1 MLAFL
6 RRFCFFDRSAQAGRA
21 DATAAAVGAAPRG
34 ARARARARA
43 FWLCALGLLAAPG
56 AQALQVK
63 SFVPQGEVARVRQVV
78 VQFDRPAVAFGDAA
92 APAPLQLSCSDAAAA
107 QGAGH
112 WNNEREWAFDFRR
125 DLPPGVRCTATFR
138 PGFKSASGEELT
150 GTRSYQ
156 FNTGGPFVQRIL
168 PGTYQDVDE
177 EQYFVLQLNG
187 PATAQS
193 VQQHVWCALE
203 GVGERVDVQPVVGKP
218 RAELLHALGLERAA
232 AQQPQQYLTLAC
244 KRRLPSGT
252 RMQLVFG
259 AGVATPSGV
268 VNRVEK
274 RFDYRV
280 RAPFEAELRCE
291 RENAQAACL
300 PIRPLTLVF
309 NAPVP
314 RKLAAAITLRSAT
327 EVRRPTFD
335 EGGAGEGSAQDGS
348 AAARDDLV
356 QRVQF
361 AAPLPPQTHFTLQ
374 LPKEFHDA
382 AGRPLRNA
390 ASFPLA
396 VATGPLPPLVKF
408 AAAPFGVIERYAEG
422 TPARDEQDKVPA
434 LLPVTL
440 RNVEAALRAQD
451 LRVPQPTQGAT
462 QGQAQNRVR
471 TLQPR
476 SDADIIAWY
485 RKVLRYHQFSVPR
498 SQAQRDVRGPLPP
511 VLDRDDAQR
520 VQTRMLSLLD
530 GQRGVRELE
539 LPRPAKSA
547 LRPFEVVGIPL
558 APGFHVVEIA
568 SSVLGGGLPGA
579 RRTLGVESENA
590 PQRGQFLSDSPPHS
604 GAMGQE
610 DGKKWAAAA
619 HSQPTIPESGGL
631 LDARYGAQRR
641 MVVRTSALVTNLG
654 VHFKLGRDN
663 ALAWV
668 TTLDK
673 GQPVAGAQVRV
684 SDCQGR
690 ALATARTDAQG
701 VARLTGLSPEPPSCH
716 RRGDEADEDD
726 DSYEGGEG
734 SASGYF
740 VSARVQDAA
749 GGGED
754 MAFVW
759 SGWQRGIEPWRFG
772 VPTSSDAQ
780 PDLRAHTVFDRT
792 LLRAGETVSM
802 KHLLR
807 TQTRAG
813 FGLPERNP
821 DTLVITHLG
830 SGQQYQQ
837 PLTWYRTATGG
848 RSALSSFQIPPA
860 AKLGRYTVELRSS
873 AANGRTLEAG
883 QFRVE
888 EFRLPVFAGQIAPV
902 SSPPLVRPRTLPVA
916 VQLHYVAGGPAAQL
930 PLRVSALLRD
940 KAVQFGAYEAFSFR
954 PPRPRAAHAGV
965 DADAADLADEGME
978 GVDDDDGGSSGS
990 LPQARVVA
998 DKLPLTLDAQGAGK
1012 LTLEKLPA
1020 LRAPQELLLEASY
1033 ADPNGEL
1040 QTLRSTHALWPARV
1054 LAGIKAEGWV
1064 SARQKLPL
1072 QALALGLDGK
1082 PQAGVLLQVQAILH
1096 TTTSTRKRLVGGFY
1110 SYDNRRES
1118 KDLGT
1123 VCSGKS
1129 DARGLLLCAP
1139 LLEQAGEVE
1148 LVATATDREGN
1159 TSEAATS
1166 VWITR
1171 HGELWFGGTDHDR
1184 MDVLP
1189 EKKSYQ
1195 PGETARF
1202 QVRMPFREATA
1213 LVSVE
1218 REGVLQTQVLQL
1230 SGKDPTV
1237 RLQVRPEWGPN
1248 VYVSVLALRGRLYEV
1263 PWYSFFTWGYK
1274 SPRAWWHAF
1283 WSQGREYQAPSALV
1297 DLSKPSFRLGMAE
1310 IQVGARAH
1318 QLQVQVQADK
1328 ASYPVR
1334 GKAQVRIAATLPDGR
1349 PAAHAEVA
1357 VAAVDRAL
1365 LELMPNTSWNLLDA
1379 MLQRRS
1385 WGVQTATAQMEIVGR
1400 RHYGKK
1406 AAPAGG
1412 DGGGHSS
1419 TRELFDTLL
1428 LWQPAV
1434 QLDAQ
1439 GQATLT
1445 VPLNDALSTFE
1456 VVAVA
1461 DAGTGLFGTGSTRI
1475 RSAQDLQII
1484 SGLPPLVRAG
1494 DQFRAQ
1500 LTLRNTTARAMQV
1513 EVTPRATLLMLDKQT
1528 VAIPAG
1534 AAREIAW
1541 NVTAPAALASLRA
1554 GALLWEVAA
1563 RDRISGA
1570 QDALKLSQR
1579 VLPAVP
1585 LAVQQA
1591 TLVQLGGS
1599 LQTWQTEVAPPAGA
1613 LADPANQAGARR
1625 GGVELALVPRLAEG
1639 LPGVR
1644 AWFADYPFVC
1654 LEQKVSKAV
1663 GMRDGR
1669 LWQTVLAQLPSYL
1682 DDDGLANYFPP
1693 QSGSANRGSDTLTAY
1708 LLAATHE
1715 AAGLD
1720 PVFALPDAVRA
1731 PLERGLIAFVEGRI
1745 ERNFWSP
1752 RKDLDMRK
1760 LAAIEALSRYGKA
1773 QARMLESVRIA
1784 PNEWPTHSVIDW
1796 LNILRRVP
1804 ELPQRAQRLSE
1815 ATQVLKARLA
1825 YQGSKLVFSSEQDDY
1840 WWWLMQNGDV
1850 NAARLL
1856 LAVLND
1862 PAWQADLGR
1871 LANGFIAR
1879 QQGGA
1884 WHTTTANLWGGL
1896 ALEKFSARFESA
1908 PVSGHTRAM
1917 LGPRTAS
1924 VDWARVARA
1933 TPGDAAGTPHQPSPA
1948 VGGAPLGA
1956 PAAPEGLKN
1965 NRMFLPWGK
1974 ADGAQRLSVV
1984 HQGTGRPWLTL
1995 RALAAVERTAPFS
2008 AGYTIRKT
2016 VTPIDLAHK
2025 ALPAGRYTRGDV
2037 LRVTL
2042 EITSTADMSWVAIT
2056 DPIPGG
2062 ASILGSGLGRDSEML
2077 TQGEKRSGPG
2087 WPAFEERSFEA
2098 FRSYYEYLPKG
2109 TVKLEYTLR
2118 LHNVGDF
2125 ALPPTRAEALY
2136 APEMFGELPNPR
2148 LRVEAAR

>member
-34 ARARARARA
+34 ARARG
-43 FWLCALGLLAAPG
+43 FWLCALSLLAAPG

-112 WNNEREWAFDFRR
+112 WNNEREWAFDFAR

-168 PGTYQDVDE
+168 PRTYQDVDE

-218 RAELLHALGLERAA
+218 RAELLHALGLEKAA

-274 RFDYRV
+274 RFGYRV

-327 EVRRPTFD
+327 EVRRPSFD
-335 EGGAGEGSAQDGS
+335 DGGEGSAQDGS
-348 AAARDDLV
+348 AAPRDDLV

-396 VATGPLPPLVKF
+396 VATGPLPPLAKF

-422 TPARDEQDKVPA
+422 TPARGEQVPA

-451 LRVPQPTQGAT
+451 LRVPQPTQGPAQGAT
-462 QGQAQNRVR
+462 QGQAQSRVH

-485 RKVLRYHQFSVPR
+485 RKVLRYDRFSVAR
-498 SQAQRDVRGPLPP
+498 SRAQRDVRAPLPP
-511 VLDRDDAQR
+511 ALDKDDAQR

-530 GQRGVRELE
+530 GQPGVRELA
-539 LPRPAKSA
+539 LPRPAKSE

-568 SSVLGGGLPGA
+568 SPVLGGA
-579 RRTLGVESENA
+579 
-590 PQRGQFLSDSPPHS
+590 
-604 GAMGQE
+604 
-610 DGKKWAAAA
+610 
-619 HSQPTIPESGGL
+619 L

-673 GQPVAGAQVRV
+673 GQPVAGALVRV

-690 ALATARTDAQG
+690 VLATARTDAQG
-701 VARLTGLSPEPPSCH
+701 VARLTGLSPEPPSCQ
-716 RRGDEADEDD
+716 RRGDGADPEDE
-726 DSYEGGEG
+726 EGEWGVG
-734 SASGYF
+734 GASGYF

-813 FGLPERNP
+813 FGLPERDP
-821 DTLVITHLG
+821 DTLLITHLG

-860 AKLGRYTVELRSS
+860 AKLGRYAVELRSS
-873 AANGRTLEAG
+873 ASGRTLEAG

-888 EFRLPVFAGQIAPV
+888 EFRLPVFAGQVAPV
-902 SSPPLVRPRTLPVA
+902 PSAPLVRPRTLPVA

-954 PPRPRAAHAGV
+954 PPRPRAAHAG
-965 DADAADLADEGME
+965 ADAADLADEDAQGDVDGM
-978 GVDDDDGGSSGS
+978 DGSGGDA
-990 LPQARVVA
+990 PQARVVA
-998 DKLPLTLDAQGAGK
+998 DKLPLMLDAQGAGK

-1040 QTLRSTHALWPARV
+1040 QTLRSTHTLWPARV

-1082 PQAGVLLQVQAILH
+1082 PQAGVPLQVQAILH

-1274 SPRAWWHAF
+1274 SPRVWWHAF
-1283 WSQGREYQAPSALV
+1283 WSQGREYQAPTALV
-1297 DLSKPSFRLGMAE
+1297 DLSKPSFRLGVAE

-1334 GKAQVRIAATLPDGR
+1334 GKAQIRIAATLPDGK

-1461 DAGTGLFGTGSTRI
+1461 DAGTGLFGTGRTSI

-1513 EVTPRATLLMLDKQT
+1513 EVTPRATLLMLEKQT

-1534 AAREIAW
+1534 AAREMAW
-1541 NVTAPAALASLRA
+1541 DVTAPPALASLRA
-1554 GALLWEVAA
+1554 GTLLWEVAA
-1563 RDRISGA
+1563 RDR
-1570 QDALKLSQR
+1570 
-1579 VLPAVP
+1579 
-1585 LAVQQA
+1585 
-1591 TLVQLGGS
+1591 
-1599 LQTWQTEVAPPAGA
+1599 
-1613 LADPANQAGARR
+1613 
-1625 GGVELALVPRLAEG
+1625 
-1639 LPGVR
+1639 
-1644 AWFADYPFVC
+1644 
-1654 LEQKVSKAV
+1654 
-1663 GMRDGR
+1663 
-1669 LWQTVLAQLPSYL
+1669 
-1682 DDDGLANYFPP
+1682 
-1693 QSGSANRGSDTLTAY
+1693 
-1708 LLAATHE
+1708 
-1715 AAGLD
+1715 
-1720 PVFALPDAVRA
+1720 
-1731 PLERGLIAFVEGRI
+1731 
-1745 ERNFWSP
+1745 
-1752 RKDLDMRK
+1752 
-1760 LAAIEALSRYGKA
+1760 
-1773 QARMLESVRIA
+1773 
-1784 PNEWPTHSVIDW
+1784 
-1796 LNILRRVP
+1796 
-1804 ELPQRAQRLSE
+1804 
-1815 ATQVLKARLA
+1815 
-1825 YQGSKLVFSSEQDDY
+1825 
-1840 WWWLMQNGDV
+1840 
-1850 NAARLL
+1850 
-1856 LAVLND
+1856 
-1862 PAWQADLGR
+1862 
-1871 LANGFIAR
+1871 
-1879 QQGGA
+1879 
-1884 WHTTTANLWGGL
+1884 
-1896 ALEKFSARFESA
+1896 
-1908 PVSGHTRAM
+1908 VSGR
-1917 LGPRTAS
+1917 
-1924 VDWARVARA
+1924 
-1933 TPGDAAGTPHQPSPA
+1933 
-1948 VGGAPLGA
+1948 
-1956 PAAPEGLKN
+1956 
-1965 NRMFLPWGK
+1965 
-1974 ADGAQRLSVV
+1974 
-1984 HQGTGRPWLTL
+1984 
-1995 RALAAVERTAPFS
+1995 
-2008 AGYTIRKT
+2008 
-2016 VTPIDLAHK
+2016 
-2025 ALPAGRYTRGDV
+2025 
-2037 LRVTL
+2037 
-2042 EITSTADMSWVAIT
+2042 
-2056 DPIPGG
+2056 
-2062 ASILGSGLGRDSEML
+2062 
-2077 TQGEKRSGPG
+2077 
-2087 WPAFEERSFEA
+2087 
-2098 FRSYYEYLPKG
+2098 
-2109 TVKLEYTLR
+2109 
-2118 LHNVGDF
+2118 
-2125 ALPPTRAEALY
+2125 
-2136 APEMFGELPNPR
+2136 
-2148 LRVEAAR
+2148 